1 MWYRDN
7 PVTFRCFRR
16 PDNIPAIDS
25 LEGFIDGDGIIFQV
39 NTNFMIAATQVLTIM
54 CLIKGNPAWKGSLA
68 LLFIGG
74 AARLF
79 YKYDK
84 YEEKP
89 YIQVGIVLG
98 LLGVA
103 LFIWFGITG

>member
-1 MWYRDN
+1 MKQPPRQRPIKDERDEQ
-7 PVTFRCFRR
+7 
-16 PDNIPAIDS
+16 IDTRS
-25 LEGFIDGDGIIFQV
+25 KSEALD
-39 NTNFMIAATQVLTIM
+39 FMIAATQVLTIM

-74 AARLF
+74 AVQLF
-79 YKYDK
+79 YKYGK

-98 LLGVA
+98 LIGVA

>member
-1 MWYRDN
+1 MKQPPKQRPFKDERDEQ
-7 PVTFRCFRR
+7 
-16 PDNIPAIDS
+16 IDTS
-25 LEGFIDGDGIIFQV
+25 SKSAALDFVI
-39 NTNFMIAATQVLTIM
+39 TATQVLTVM

-89 YIQVGIVLG
+89 YIQVGIGLG
-98 LLGVA
+98 LIGLA

>member
-1 MWYRDN
+1 MKQPPKQRPFKDERDEQ
-7 PVTFRCFRR
+7 
-16 PDNIPAIDS
+16 IDTS
-25 LEGFIDGDGIIFQV
+25 SKSAALDFVI
-39 NTNFMIAATQVLTIM
+39 TATQVLTVM

-74 AARLF
+74 ASRLF

-89 YIQVGIVLG
+89 YIQVGIGLG
-98 LLGVA
+98 LIGVA
-103 LFIWFGITG
+103 LFVWFGITG

>member
-1 MWYRDN
+1 MKQPPRQRPYKDERDEQIE
-7 PVTFRCFRR
+7 THSR
-16 PDNIPAIDS
+16 S
-25 LEGFIDGDGIIFQV
+25 
-39 NTNFMIAATQVLTIM
+39 AALDFVVATTQILTIM

-74 AARLF
+74 AVSLF

-89 YIQVGIVLG
+89 YIQVGICLG
-98 LLGVA
+98 LIGIA
-103 LFIWFGITG
+103 LFVWFGITG

>member
-1 MWYRDN
+1 MKQPPRQRPIKDERDEQ
-7 PVTFRCFRR
+7 
-16 PDNIPAIDS
+16 IDTHS
-25 LEGFIDGDGIIFQV
+25 KSEALD
-39 NTNFMIAATQVLTIM
+39 FMIAATQVLTIM

-74 AARLF
+74 TARLF

-98 LLGVA
+98 MLGVA